1 MQGLT
6 ILAVSLVSIL
16 TSPLPSPQPLPSPS
30 PQVLIGASPLLPTAV
45 FFAAVGLPAA
55 AALGASGLGLAIARY
70 RQEGGDVWN
79 VSGSRLEGVSM
90 AFGRYPIL
98 SMFGGVRKRYRDSLK
113 CEGVFFNH

>member
-55 AALGASGLGLAIARY
+55 AALGASGLGLAIASDTQLLTDLGNALNNNNDENR
-70 RQEGGDVWN
+70 R
-79 VSGSRLEGVSM
+79 R
-90 AFGRYPIL
+90 R
-98 SMFGGVRKRYRDSLK
+98 RR
-113 CEGVFFNH
+113 